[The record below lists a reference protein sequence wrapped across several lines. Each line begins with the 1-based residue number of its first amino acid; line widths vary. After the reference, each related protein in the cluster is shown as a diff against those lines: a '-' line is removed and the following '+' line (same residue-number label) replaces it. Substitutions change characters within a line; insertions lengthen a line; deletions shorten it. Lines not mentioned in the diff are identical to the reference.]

1 MLNVPK
7 VVSTIPLPQVVAMQ
21 ATITC
26 QQPMANLYNFH
37 GKLEINNGSET
48 TSGHLTIEN
57 IMLRGSRLKDT
68 EFVVGCAVYTG
79 RDTKLSLNSKIVSN
93 KFSTAE
99 R

>member
-1 MLNVPK
+1 M
-7 VVSTIPLPQVVAMQ
+7 SLPHVVAMQ

-26 QQPMANLYNFH
+26 QQPLANLYTFH
-37 GKLEINNGSET
+37 GKLEINNDDEI

-57 IMLRGSRLKDT
+57 LMLRGSRLKDT
-68 EFVVGCAVYTG
+68 EYVVGCAVYTG
-79 RDTKLSLNSKIVSN
+79 QDTKLSLNSKIVSN